1 MADCNNTLEYK
12 HEFLRMC
19 KNYRKCRDGCPLKD
33 MPCHGAE
40 DVAVISEESI
50 EAIQKWSDEHPKL
63 KPCPIC
69 GSPAEIATK
78 PEYGDAFFAH
88 CTKFGC
94 IEIRTGFGN
103 CQQAAEAWNRRAE

>member
-19 KNYRKCRDGCPLKD
+19 NSYRKCRDCPFNGE
-33 MPCHGAE
+33 PCHGI
-40 DVAVISEESI
+40 DDISEKYI
-50 EAIQKWSDEHPKL
+50 ETVQKWSDEHPEL

-69 GSPAEIATK
+69 GETAEVTAK
-78 PEYGDAFFAH
+78 PEYGGAFFAH

-103 CQQAAEAWNRRAE
+103 YQRAAEAWNRRKEG